1 MLSDIFKMVLS
12 TLKDPRVAASNIL
25 AFAPTRQM
33 LWLSMIVVVIISILM
48 SEIANYMLPVV
59 LDNTIIVVMDIPL
72 LAAGVL
78 MFIMVVMIYCT
89 HYIGQACG
97 GNGRLDESFSV
108 VIWLQSIMISLQ
120 LLQLLI
126 IPFFPNLAVV
136 FGLFGG
142 VVFFWLY
149 INFVTVLHG
158 FNSLGKVFVGVIFS
172 IVGVFFVLS
181 LVVGALVSILQIGV

>member
-1 MLSDIFKMVLS
+1 
-12 TLKDPRVAASNIL
+12 
-25 AFAPTRQM
+25 
-33 LWLSMIVVVIISILM
+33 
-48 SEIANYMLPVV
+48 
-59 LDNTIIVVMDIPL
+59 
-72 LAAGVL
+72 

>member
-1 MLSDIFKMVLS
+1 MVLS
-12 TLKDPRVAASNIL
+12 TLKDPREGASNIL

-33 LWLSMIVVVIISILM
+33 LWFSMIVVVIISILM

-59 LDNTIIVVMDIPL
+59 PDNTIIVVMDIPL
-72 LAAGVL
+72 LAAGIL

-158 FNSLGKVFVGVIFS
+158 FNSLGKVTVGVIFS
-172 IVGVFFVLS
+172 IVGVF
-181 LVVGALVSILQIGV
+181 

>member
-12 TLKDPRVAASNIL
+12 TLKDPREGASNIL

-33 LWLSMIVVVIISILM
+33 LWFSMIVVVIISILM

-59 LDNTIIVVMDIPL
+59 PDNTIIVVMDIPL
-72 LAAGVL
+72 LAAGIL

-136 FGLFGG
+136 FGMFGG

-158 FNSLGKVFVGVIFS
+158 FNSLGKVTVGVIFS
-172 IVGVFFVLS
+172 IVGVFFVFS

>member
-12 TLKDPRVAASNIL
+12 TLKDPREAASNIL

>member
-12 TLKDPRVAASNIL
+12 TLKDPREGASNIL

-33 LWLSMIVVVIISILM
+33 LWFSMIVVVIISILM

-59 LDNTIIVVMDIPL
+59 PDNTIIVVMDIPL
-72 LAAGVL
+72 LAAGIL

-158 FNSLGKVFVGVIFS
+158 FNSLGKVTVGVIFS
-172 IVGVFFVLS
+172 IVGVFFVFS

>member
-12 TLKDPRVAASNIL
+12 TLKDPREGASNIL

-33 LWLSMIVVVIISILM
+33 LWFSMIVVVIISILM

-59 LDNTIIVVMDIPL
+59 PDNTIIVVMDIPL
-72 LAAGVL
+72 LAAGIL
-78 MFIMVVMIYCT
+78 MFMMVVMIYCT

-158 FNSLGKVFVGVIFS
+158 FNSLGKVTVGVIFS
-172 IVGVFFVLS
+172 IVGVFFVFS